1 MQLRNNMRITI
12 AGYGFVGKA
21 MEAYLQLTSN
31 QIAVIDPKISSKKI
45 STTEPN
51 GVIVCVSTPQSADGS
66 CDMSNVIDVLSDIE
80 PKTPVLLKSTISLEG
95 WNKLRHKFP
104 THLISYSPEYIR
116 AETANQDML
125 NNVDIK
131 LGGGNFYWWERTL
144 QRNDILVKVSYARP
158 EDLILAKYFR
168 NSFLATKVAFFNQI
182 YDLCN
187 ATGIDYEAVASL
199 ITEDNRIG
207 DSHTRVTSERGFG
220 GHCFPKDTQ
229 AILKTAND
237 NNIDLTLIEQAILYN
252 NQIRKGNT

>member
-1 MQLRNNMRITI
+1 
-12 AGYGFVGKA
+12 
-21 MEAYLQLTSN
+21 
-31 QIAVIDPKISSKKI
+31 
-45 STTEPN
+45 
-51 GVIVCVSTPQSADGS
+51 
-66 CDMSNVIDVLSDIE
+66 MSNVIDVLSDIE
-80 PKTPVLLKSTISLEG
+80 PKTHVLLKSTISLEG

-125 NNVDIK
+125 NNIDIK

-144 QRNDILVKVSYARP
+144 QRNDKLVKVSYARP

>member
-1 MQLRNNMRITI
+1 MRITI

-21 MEAYLQLTSN
+21 MEAYLQQTSN

-125 NNVDIK
+125 NNIDIK

-144 QRNDILVKVSYARP
+144 QRNDKLVKVSYARP

>member
-1 MQLRNNMRITI
+1 
-12 AGYGFVGKA
+12 
-21 MEAYLQLTSN
+21 
-31 QIAVIDPKISSKKI
+31 
-45 STTEPN
+45 
-51 GVIVCVSTPQSADGS
+51 
-66 CDMSNVIDVLSDIE
+66 MSNVIDVLSDIE

-125 NNVDIK
+125 NNIDIK

-144 QRNDILVKVSYARP
+144 QRNDKLVKVSYARP

>member
-1 MQLRNNMRITI
+1 MRITI

-21 MEAYLQLTSN
+21 MEAYLQQTSN

-104 THLISYSPEYIR
+104 THFISYSPEYIR

-125 NNVDIK
+125 NNIDIK

-144 QRNDILVKVSYARP
+144 QRNDKLVKVSYARP

>member
-1 MQLRNNMRITI
+1 
-12 AGYGFVGKA
+12 
-21 MEAYLQLTSN
+21 
-31 QIAVIDPKISSKKI
+31 
-45 STTEPN
+45 
-51 GVIVCVSTPQSADGS
+51 
-66 CDMSNVIDVLSDIE
+66 MSNVIDVLSDIE

-125 NNVDIK
+125 NNIDIK

>member
-1 MQLRNNMRITI
+1 MRITI

-21 MEAYLQLTSN
+21 MEAYLQQTSN

-80 PKTPVLLKSTISLEG
+80 PKTHVLLKSTISLEG

-125 NNVDIK
+125 NNIDIK

-144 QRNDILVKVSYARP
+144 QRNDKLVKVSYARP

>member
-1 MQLRNNMRITI
+1 MRITI

-21 MEAYLQLTSN
+21 MEAYLQQTSN

-80 PKTPVLLKSTISLEG
+80 PKTHVLLKSTISLEG

-125 NNVDIK
+125 NNIDIK

-144 QRNDILVKVSYARP
+144 QRNDKLVKVSYARP

-207 DSHTRVTSERGFG
+207 DSHTRVTSELGFG